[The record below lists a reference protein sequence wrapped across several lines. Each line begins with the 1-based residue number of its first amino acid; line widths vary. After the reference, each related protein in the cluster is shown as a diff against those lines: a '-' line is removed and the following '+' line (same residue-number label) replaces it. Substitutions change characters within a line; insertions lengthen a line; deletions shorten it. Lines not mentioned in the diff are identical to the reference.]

1 LFPIGNRGFKSHPL
15 RTPII
20 VRRPMGRAIIVA
32 NQKGGVGKT
41 TTVVN
46 LSAYMA
52 GDGKKTLVV
61 DLDSQGNSCS
71 GLGVKKNGGQK
82 GLYEALVGLVDVE
95 EIIHPTEVDNLSI
108 IPANINLSGAQVELV
123 SMPEREFRLK
133 KVIDRVKDSY
143 DFILIDAP
151 PSLGLLTIN
160 GLVASDSV
168 IIPIQCEYYALEGLS
183 QLLKTINLVKKRLNA
198 ALKLEGVLLTMYDTR
213 TNLSKQVME
222 EIIEYFKN
230 RVYKTVIPRN
240 VKLAEAPSFGKPI
253 SSYDPKS
260 VGALSYYNLSKEIV
274 ENGEEGTG

>member
-1 LFPIGNRGFKSHPL
+1 
-15 RTPII
+15 
-20 VRRPMGRAIIVA
+20 MGRAIIVA

-52 GDGKKTLVV
+52 EDGKKTLVV

-133 KVIDRVKDSY
+133 KVIDAVKDSY

-222 EIIEYFKN
+222 EIIAYFKN

>member
-1 LFPIGNRGFKSHPL
+1 
-15 RTPII
+15 
-20 VRRPMGRAIIVA
+20 MGRAIIVA

-52 GDGKKTLVV
+52 EDGKRTLVV

-71 GLGVKKNGGQK
+71 GLGVKKNGEQK
-82 GLYEALVGLVDVE
+82 GLYEALVGIVDVE
-95 EIIHPTEVDNLSI
+95 EIIHPTEVDNLFI
-108 IPANINLSGAQVELV
+108 IPSNINLSGAQVELV
-123 SMPEREFRLK
+123 SMTEREFRLK

-168 IIPIQCEYYALEGLS
+168 IIPIQCEYYALEGLG
-183 QLLKTINLVKKRLNA
+183 QLLKTINLVRKRLNA
-198 ALKLEGVLLTMYDTR
+198 ALQLEGVLLTMYDTR

-222 EIIEYFKN
+222 EIIAYFKN

-240 VKLAEAPSFGKPI
+240 VKLAEAPSYGKPI

-274 ENGEEGTG
+274 ENGEKGTG

>member
-1 LFPIGNRGFKSHPL
+1 MFPIGNRGFKSHPL

-52 GDGKKTLVV
+52 GDGKRTLVV

-71 GLGVKKNGGQK
+71 GLGVAKGSDRK
-82 GLYEALVGLVDVE
+82 GLYEALLGLVDIKKIVY
-95 EIIHPTEVDNLSI
+95 PTGIRNLSI
-108 IPANINLSGAQVELV
+108 IPSNINLSGAQVELV
-123 SMPEREFRLK
+123 NMPEREFRLK
-133 KVIDRVKDSY
+133 RVIDLVRDSY
-143 DFILIDAP
+143 DIILIDAP

-160 GLVASDSV
+160 GLVASESV

-183 QLLKTINLVKKRLNA
+183 QLLKTIKLVRQRLNA
-198 ALKLEGVLLTMYDTR
+198 GLKLEGVLLTMYDTR

-222 EIIEYFKN
+222 EIIAYFKN

-240 VKLAEAPSFGKPI
+240 IKLAEAPSYGQPI
-253 SSYDPKS
+253 SIYDPKS
-260 VGALSYYNLSKEIV
+260 IGALCYYNLSKEIM
-274 ENGEEGTG
+274 ENGEKGTW

>member
-1 LFPIGNRGFKSHPL
+1 
-15 RTPII
+15 
-20 VRRPMGRAIIVA
+20 MGRAIIVA

-52 GDGKKTLVV
+52 EDGKRTLVV

-71 GLGVKKNGGQK
+71 GLGVKKNGKQK
-82 GLYEALVGLVDVE
+82 GLYEALIGLVDVE
-95 EIIHPTEVDNLSI
+95 EIIHPTEVDNLYI
-108 IPANINLSGAQVELV
+108 IPSNINLSGAQVELV
-123 SMPEREFRLK
+123 SMSEREFRLK

-183 QLLKTINLVKKRLNA
+183 QLLKTINLVRKRLNA

-222 EIIEYFKN
+222 EIIAYFKN

-240 VKLAEAPSFGKPI
+240 VKLAEAPSYGKPI
-253 SSYDPKS
+253 SSYDSKS

-274 ENGEEGTG
+274 ENGEKSTG

>member
-1 LFPIGNRGFKSHPL
+1 
-15 RTPII
+15 
-20 VRRPMGRAIIVA
+20 MGRAIIVA

-52 GDGKKTLVV
+52 EDGKRTLVV

-71 GLGVKKNGGQK
+71 GLGVKKNGEQK

-95 EIIHPTEVDNLSI
+95 EIIYPTAVDNLFI
-108 IPANINLSGAQVELV
+108 IPSNINLSGAQVELV
-123 SMPEREFRLK
+123 SMTEREFRLK

-183 QLLKTINLVKKRLNA
+183 QLLKTINLVRKRLNA
-198 ALKLEGVLLTMYDTR
+198 ALQLEGVLLTMYDTR

-222 EIIEYFKN
+222 EIIAYFKN

-240 VKLAEAPSFGKPI
+240 VKLAEAPSYGKPI

-260 VGALSYYNLSKEIV
+260 IGALSYYNLSKEIV
-274 ENGEEGTG
+274 ENGEKGTG

>member
-1 LFPIGNRGFKSHPL
+1 
-15 RTPII
+15 
-20 VRRPMGRAIIVA
+20 MGRAIIVA

-52 GDGKKTLVV
+52 EDGKRTLVV

-71 GLGVKKNGGQK
+71 GLGVKKNGEQK

-95 EIIHPTEVDNLSI
+95 EIIHPTEVDNLFI
-108 IPANINLSGAQVELV
+108 IPSNINLSGAQVELV
-123 SMPEREFRLK
+123 SMTEREFRLK

-183 QLLKTINLVKKRLNA
+183 QLLKTINLVRKRLNA
-198 ALKLEGVLLTMYDTR
+198 ALQLEGVLLTMYDTR

-222 EIIEYFKN
+222 EIIAYFKD

-240 VKLAEAPSFGKPI
+240 VKLAEAPSYGKPI

-260 VGALSYYNLSKEIV
+260 IGALSYYNLSKEIV
-274 ENGEEGTG
+274 ENGEKGTG